1 MKVHSVVRKLHCAS
15 FEFLGQFVSFS
26 VALSLCCHIW
36 SRRTKQNILQDKYFL
51 IIFVLFIL
59 AVIMNSYCIWTVV
72 KVRRKHLS
80 QMVKQGW
87 LILQVGLLWTFIWNQ
102 VCSVYYHHAYIIEMW
117 KVTFLGS
124 VLYNSLS
131 CGSWSRSS
139 SYRYFFHD
147 VMCDLDGKYYSCF
160 NYYYCGY
167 FILNNFSCILQV
179 LSALQHFVLP
189 LQCSTRFSYCFI
201 WDLFSWYVH

>member
-26 VALSLCCHIW
+26 VGLSLCCHIW

-59 AVIMNSYCIWTVV
+59 AVIMNSYCIWTLV
-72 KVRRKHLS
+72 KARRKHLS

-87 LILQVGLLWTFIWNQ
+87 LILQVGLLWTFIWTQ

-117 KVTFLGS
+117 KVNFWGLCS
-124 VLYNSLS
+124 VQFPLM
-131 CGSWSRSS
+131 W
-139 SYRYFFHD
+139 
-147 VMCDLDGKYYSCF
+147 
-160 NYYYCGY
+160 
-167 FILNNFSCILQV
+167 ILVQV
-179 LSALQHFVLP
+179 KQLP
-189 LQCSTRFSYCFI
+189 L
-201 WDLFSWYVH
+201 LLSWCYVWFRWQIF